1 MHNRSSRG
9 TARAALAA
17 LGLVMLTAAAR
28 PATASAQ
35 EIMSSVSAK
44 HMESILSSMGL
55 DFEKKS
61 DTSWRVDLDGK
72 KVLLIMANDNTDAQ
86 LYIGF
91 GDTQVN
97 AKQMNEWNAD
107 HRFGRAYADDDGNP
121 VLESDLDFAGGVTD
135 DIIKAWIKL
144 YGAQVK
150 SYIKFLSD

>member
-1 MHNRSSRG
+1 MQNHLSGG
-9 TARAALAA
+9 TARRALAA

-28 PATASAQ
+28 PAAAQ

-44 HMESILSSMGL
+44 HMESILSAMGL
-55 DFEKKS
+55 EYEKKS
-61 DTSWRVDLDGK
+61 DTSWRVVLNDK

-91 GDTQVN
+91 GDVKVN
-97 AKQMNEWNAD
+97 AKKMNEWNAN
-107 HRFGRAYADDDGNP
+107 HRFGRAYADDDENP

-135 DIIKAWIKL
+135 DIIQAWIKL

-150 SYIKFLSD
+150 SYLKFLND

>member
-1 MHNRSSRG
+1 MLNRLSRG
-9 TARAALAA
+9 AARTALAA
-17 LGLVMLTAAAR
+17 VSLVMVSAAR
-28 PATASAQ
+28 PVAAQ

-44 HMESILSSMGL
+44 HMESILKSMDL
-55 DFEKKS
+55 EFEKRS

-72 KVLLIMANDNTDAQ
+72 KVLLIMGNDNTDAQ

-97 AKQMNEWNAD
+97 AKQMNQWNAD

-144 YGAQVK
+144 YAAQVK

>member
-1 MHNRSSRG
+1 MFNRSSRG
-9 TARAALAA
+9 AARTALAA
-17 LGLVMLTAAAR
+17 IGLVMLTAAAR
-28 PATASAQ
+28 PAAAQ

>member
-9 TARAALAA
+9 TARTALAA
-17 LGLVMLTAAAR
+17 IGLVMLTAAAR

-97 AKQMNEWNAD
+97 AKQMNEWNSD

>member
-1 MHNRSSRG
+1 MSNRSSRG
-9 TARAALAA
+9 TARVALAA
-17 LGLVMLTAAAR
+17 IGLVMLSAAAR
-28 PATASAQ
+28 PAVAQ

-107 HRFGRAYADDDGNP
+107 HRFGRAHADEDGNP

>member
-17 LGLVMLTAAAR
+17 IGLVMLTAAAR
-28 PATASAQ
+28 PAAAQ
-35 EIMSSVSAK
+35 EIMTSVSPK
-44 HMESILSSMGL
+44 HMETILDDMGL
-55 DFEKKS
+55 EFEKKN
-61 DTSWRVDLDGK
+61 DTSWRVELDGK

-91 GDTQVN
+91 GDVN
-97 AKQMNEWNAD
+97 VKPSQMNTWNSE

-135 DIIKAWIKL
+135 QTIEAWIKL
-144 YGAQVK
+144 YAAQVK
-150 SYIKFLSD
+150 SYVKFLSD

>member
-9 TARAALAA
+9 TVRTAPAT
-17 LGLVMLTAAAR
+17 LGLVMLAAAAQ
-28 PATASAQ
+28 PAAAQ

-44 HMESILSSMGL
+44 HMESILKSMDL
-55 DFEKKS
+55 EFEKRS

-72 KVLLIMANDNTDAQ
+72 KVLLIMGNDNTDAQ

-91 GDTQVN
+91 GDTQVS
-97 AKQMNEWNAD
+97 AKQMNEWNSD

-144 YGAQVK
+144 YAAQVK